1 VDDGVGAFG
10 DGLRAAVLVE
20 VGAGEAG
27 VGRVYQDAVQ
37 RSFFIPTGSAQALGA
52 DCDDVRDGNYIQ
64 YSWADSDSSFTFKC
78 EDGKWV
84 FVG

>member
-1 VDDGVGAFG
+1 MKRRILGS
-10 DGLRAAVLVE
+10 AAVL
-20 VGAGEAG
+20 GAA
-27 VGRVYQDAVQ
+27 AAM
-37 RSFFIPTGSAQALGA
+37 FAIPTGSAQALGA

-64 YSWADSDSSFTFKC
+64 YSWPDSDSSFTFKC

>member
-1 VDDGVGAFG
+1 MKRRILGS
-10 DGLRAAVLVE
+10 AAVPAAAAATFV
-20 VGAGEAG
+20 
-27 VGRVYQDAVQ
+27 
-37 RSFFIPTGSAQALGA
+37 IPTGSAHALAA

>member
-1 VDDGVGAFG
+1 MKRRILGS
-10 DGLRAAVLVE
+10 AAVLAATAAMLFV
-20 VGAGEAG
+20 
-27 VGRVYQDAVQ
+27 
-37 RSFFIPTGSAQALGA
+37 PTGSAQALGA
-52 DCDDVRDGNYIQ
+52 NCDDVGDGNYIQ

>member
-1 VDDGVGAFG
+1 MLAAGAAMFY
-10 DGLRAAVLVE
+10 LPA
-20 VGAGEAG
+20 
-27 VGRVYQDAVQ
+27 
-37 RSFFIPTGSAQALGA
+37 GSAHALGA

>member
-1 VDDGVGAFG
+1 MTRRILGSAAMLAAGA
-10 DGLRAAVLVE
+10 AT
-20 VGAGEAG
+20 
-27 VGRVYQDAVQ
+27 
-37 RSFFIPTGSAQALGA
+37 FFIPAGPAHALGA